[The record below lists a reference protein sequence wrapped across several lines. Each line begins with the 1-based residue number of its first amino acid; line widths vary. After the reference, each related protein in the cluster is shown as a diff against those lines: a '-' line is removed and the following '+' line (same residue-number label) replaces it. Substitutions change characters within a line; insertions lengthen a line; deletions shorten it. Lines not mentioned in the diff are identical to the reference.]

1 MVQDVRFI
9 GLMLLAWGLQPQA
22 VLKMVQDIRFIRLC
36 CGFLRIY
43 SKAFVEN
50 VAVRL
55 VLNKLR
61 SSVRRKKTKLILFL
75 LTSRTGFIL
84 I

>member
-36 CGFLRIY
+36 L
-43 SKAFVEN
+43 
-50 VAVRL
+50 
-55 VLNKLR
+55 
-61 SSVRRKKTKLILFL
+61 
-75 LTSRTGFIL
+75 
-84 I
+84 